1 MCRVHI
7 GHRIST
13 RRHKDTSEPLLMN
26 TAEMQ
31 KQPAAAAAKTTPNLA
46 WNDCPGLSELQCP
59 RCLATFNDR
68 DAAEYLN
75 HCEECAKL

>member
-1 MCRVHI
+1 MRA
-7 GHRIST
+7 
-13 RRHKDTSEPLLMN
+13 

-31 KQPAAAAAKTTPNLA
+31 KQPAAAATTAPNPV
-46 WNDCPGLSELQCP
+46 WNNCPGLSELQCP
-59 RCLATFNDR
+59 QCLATFNDR

>member
-1 MCRVHI
+1 
-7 GHRIST
+7 
-13 RRHKDTSEPLLMN
+13 MN